1 MKSFLLVFLGGGLGS
16 GLRYLV
22 TITMNQYSKVLP
34 FGTFTVNMLGCLL
47 IGLILGYAQRENT
60 LTSNQTLLLA
70 TGFCGGFTTFSAF
83 ANENLEQV
91 LVWATN
97 TSSVL
102 SDYKLINEDNY
113 SLCGFHSVTSR
124 ENPEK
129 RTKMVYASLRNG
141 KIAVYHCHE
150 IIP

>member
-83 ANENLEQV
+83 ANENLELIKNGELFNFSIYTISSILVGV
-91 LVWATN
+91 LAVFICQ
-97 TSSVL
+97 SIVL
-102 SDYKLINEDNY
+102 
-113 SLCGFHSVTSR
+113 
-124 ENPEK
+124 
-129 RTKMVYASLRNG
+129 
-141 KIAVYHCHE
+141 IA
-150 IIP
+150 

>member
-16 GLRYLV
+16 GIRYLV

-83 ANENLEQV
+83 ANENLELIKNGELFNFSV
-91 LVWATN
+91 YTIG
-97 TSSVL
+97 SVL
-102 SDYKLINEDNY
+102 IGILAVFI
-113 SLCGFHSVTSR
+113 GFYLTNR
-124 ENPEK
+124 
-129 RTKMVYASLRNG
+129 
-141 KIAVYHCHE
+141 
-150 IIP
+150 

>member
-16 GLRYLV
+16 CLRYLV

-47 IGLILGYAQRENT
+47 IGLILGYAQKENT

-83 ANENLEQV
+83 ANENLELIKNGELFNFSV
-91 LVWATN
+91 YTLG
-97 TSSVL
+97 SVL
-102 SDYKLINEDNY
+102 IGILAVFI
-113 SLCGFHSVTSR
+113 GFYLTNR
-124 ENPEK
+124 
-129 RTKMVYASLRNG
+129 
-141 KIAVYHCHE
+141 
-150 IIP
+150 

>member
-47 IGLILGYAQRENT
+47 IGLILGYAQKENT

-83 ANENLEQV
+83 ANENLELIKNGEFFNFSV
-91 LVWATN
+91 YAIG
-97 TSSVL
+97 SVL
-102 SDYKLINEDNY
+102 IGILAVFI
-113 SLCGFHSVTSR
+113 GFYLTNR
-124 ENPEK
+124 
-129 RTKMVYASLRNG
+129 
-141 KIAVYHCHE
+141 
-150 IIP
+150 